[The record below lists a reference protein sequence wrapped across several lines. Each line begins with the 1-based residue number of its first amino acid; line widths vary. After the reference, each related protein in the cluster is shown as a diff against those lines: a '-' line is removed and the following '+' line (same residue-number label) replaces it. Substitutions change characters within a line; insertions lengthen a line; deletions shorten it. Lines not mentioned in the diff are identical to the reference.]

1 MREESYVLEEEEGV
15 LRSWALYN
23 GVRMSNSDSCQ
34 RQQAAEKADWTHQ
47 YLYLTQEEK
56 TWQITHFFLV
66 KPPPHHV
73 FSLQIYIYIYN

>member
-73 FSLQIYIYIYN
+73 FSLQIYIL